1 MTTAQTA
8 LEWSPLW
15 EAMKADKSAWIP
27 TTESMYWEMLEC
39 LPPRAMRNGA
49 FLVGEADQARCR
61 RPWQASPVPKASRGG
76 SRCATGFEI
85 LTMATA
91 RTAE

>member
-1 MTTAQTA
+1 MTTAQTT

-49 FLVGEADQARCR
+49 FLVGEADHHDSAGHAVYACFRQIGDSFA
-61 RPWQASPVPKASRGG
+61 AKY
-76 SRCATGFEI
+76 
-85 LTMATA
+85 MTA
-91 RTAE
+91 QQFSEGIK